1 MASQNVYSGIFEPQD
16 RNQKIVMVKKYER
29 VHKDRYNP
37 HNTTAQLFCNIAGRM
52 ALTKAQLNDI
62 ERLGFIIKYV

>member
-1 MASQNVYSGIFEPQD
+1 MASQNVYSGLFEPQD

-29 VHKDRYNP
+29 VHADRYNP
-37 HNTTAQLFCNIAGRM
+37 YNTTAQLFCNIAGRNT
-52 ALTKAQLNDI
+52 LSKRQINDI